1 MEGGYGAY
9 GGAHV
14 VEAILWD
21 ITKEMKGQVYV
32 VRCRPSYRAIGED
45 LL

>member
-1 MEGGYGAY
+1 MDGGYGAY
-9 GGAHV
+9 GGAYV

-21 ITKEMKGQVYV
+21 ITKEMKGQVYIL
-32 VRCRPSYRAIGED
+32 RGRPPYRAIGDD